1 MSRFIS
7 LYIFLMG
14 TIVAMAENFSDS
26 IPASDGIVT
35 ISSRDLA
42 LTFNNLVRYYE
53 SKNKILPF
61 SIVDDESAL
70 RDYIIEDLLTDNN
83 HIEFSDIN
91 LDRGIYS
98 VMHRGSSNPDIYIL
112 ICHKKRLDV
121 FNVSRSNK
129 SRLDVLNYIYRLDSE
144 GKFEIEYWQFKK
156 IVCKLLTYN
165 IGRGIYY
172 SPSRKFDLFYLHERE

>member
-1 MSRFIS
+1 MV
-7 LYIFLMG
+7 
-14 TIVAMAENFSDS
+14 TIVTMAENFNDS
-26 IPASDGIVT
+26 IPTSDRIVT
-35 ISSRDLA
+35 ITSKELA

-53 SKNKILPF
+53 SKNKRLPF

-70 RDYIIEDLLTDNN
+70 NDYIIEDLLTDKN
-83 HIEFSDIN
+83 HIEFADIN

-121 FNVSRSNK
+121 FNVSRSDS
-129 SRLDVLNYIYRLDSE
+129 SRLDALNYIYRLESE
-144 GKFEIEYWQFKK
+144 GKFEIEYWQLKK
-156 IVCKLLTYN
+156 LVCKLLTYN

-172 SPSRKFDLFYLHERE
+172 STSRKFDLFYLHERE

>member
-7 LYIFLMG
+7 LYILSMV
-14 TIVAMAENFSDS
+14 TIVAMAENFNDS
-26 IPASDGIVT
+26 IPTSDRIVT
-35 ISSRDLA
+35 ITSKELA

-53 SKNKILPF
+53 SKNKRLPF

-70 RDYIIEDLLTDNN
+70 NDYIIEDLLTDKN
-83 HIEFSDIN
+83 HIEFADIN

-121 FNVSRSNK
+121 FNVSRSDS
-129 SRLDVLNYIYRLDSE
+129 SRLDALNYIYRLESE
-144 GKFEIEYWQFKK
+144 GKFEIEYWQLKK
-156 IVCKLLTYN
+156 LVCKLLTYN

-172 SPSRKFDLFYLHERE
+172 STSRKFDLFYLHERE

>member
-83 HIEFSDIN
+83 HIEFADIN
-91 LDRGIYS
+91 LD
-98 VMHRGSSNPDIYIL
+98 
-112 ICHKKRLDV
+112 
-121 FNVSRSNK
+121 
-129 SRLDVLNYIYRLDSE
+129 
-144 GKFEIEYWQFKK
+144 
-156 IVCKLLTYN
+156 
-165 IGRGIYY
+165 
-172 SPSRKFDLFYLHERE
+172 

>member
-70 RDYIIEDLLTDNN
+70 DDYIIEDLLTDNN
-83 HIEFSDIN
+83 HIEFADIN
-91 LDRGIYS
+91 LDSGIYS

-121 FNVSRSNK
+121 FNVSRSDS
-129 SRLDVLNYIYRLDSE
+129 SRLDALNFIYRLESE
-144 GKFEIEYWQFKK
+144 GKFELEYWQFKK

-165 IGRGIYY
+165 VGRGIYH
-172 SPSRKFDLFYLHERE
+172 SPSRKFRVFNLHER

>member
-7 LYIFLMG
+7 LYFLSMV
-14 TIVAMAENFSDS
+14 TIVAMAENFNDS
-26 IPASDGIVT
+26 IPTSDRIVT
-35 ISSRDLA
+35 ITSKELA

-70 RDYIIEDLLTDNN
+70 DDYIIEDLLTDNN
-83 HIEFSDIN
+83 HIEFADIN
-91 LDRGIYS
+91 LDSGIYS

-121 FNVSRSNK
+121 FNVSRSDS
-129 SRLDVLNYIYRLDSE
+129 SRLDALNFIYRLESE
-144 GKFEIEYWQFKK
+144 GKFELEYWQFKK

-165 IGRGIYY
+165 VGRGIYH
-172 SPSRKFDLFYLHERE
+172 SPSRKFRVFNLHER